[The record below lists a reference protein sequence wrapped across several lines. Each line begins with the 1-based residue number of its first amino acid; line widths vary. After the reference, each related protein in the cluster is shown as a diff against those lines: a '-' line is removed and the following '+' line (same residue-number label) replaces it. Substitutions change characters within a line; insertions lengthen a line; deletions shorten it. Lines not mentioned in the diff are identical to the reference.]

1 MAVIEAGTSLF
12 LRTGPVHDPG
22 RMHLFIVLTAPKS
35 IDSAEPH
42 TLCVPM
48 VSLSS
53 IPKDQPYDEAC
64 VLRAGEHP
72 FIRHDSYVAYGLAIH
87 PSLSTLHEKIRR
99 GECQIAEPLAPAI
112 LERVYAGVFLSKRVK
127 PRFRGICR

>member
-1 MAVIEAGTSLF
+1 MVVIEAGTALF

-35 IDSAEPH
+35 IDSAEPGA
-42 TLCVPM
+42 LCVPM

-53 IPKDQPYDEAC
+53 IPKDRLYDETC
-64 VLRAGEHP
+64 VLRAGDHP

-99 GECQIAEPLAPAI
+99 GECDIAEPLNPAV
-112 LERVYAGVFLSKRVK
+112 LERVYKGVFLSKHVK